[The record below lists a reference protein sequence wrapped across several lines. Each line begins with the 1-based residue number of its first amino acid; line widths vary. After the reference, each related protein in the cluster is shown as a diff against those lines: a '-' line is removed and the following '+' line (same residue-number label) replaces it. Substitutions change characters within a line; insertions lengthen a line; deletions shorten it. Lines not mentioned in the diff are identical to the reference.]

1 MYGMYV
7 WVCVCMYV
15 CVCVCMCV
23 CCMYVCMYVCM
34 LYVCTSWFRLKIK
47 KNLGRLLRS
56 RYWWLDRENFTGFKK
71 GHSGGVANLSIE
83 KKQRRAHLVGVW
95 TKQCF
100 LSSLRTPG
108 NHLETNFLFLN
119 NMLLYAHCRLLSK
132 NVWVPYAITH
142 SKSVRLLFL
151 TTFFFTIIDRTA
163 ATLIWLPTAI
173 WLANKSS
180 QDSGMM
186 IIQSGSCAKYWRS
199 FVVALNCNRSEQES
213 RLLLPMRMYDQTCN
227 CVMRSF
233 RGNINKNCTTSP
245 IPQP

>member
-1 MYGMYV
+1 
-7 WVCVCMYV
+7 
-15 CVCVCMCV
+15 
-23 CCMYVCMYVCM
+23 
-34 LYVCTSWFRLKIK
+34 
-47 KNLGRLLRS
+47 
-56 RYWWLDRENFTGFKK
+56 
-71 GHSGGVANLSIE
+71 
-83 KKQRRAHLVGVW
+83 
-95 TKQCF
+95 
-100 LSSLRTPG
+100 
-108 NHLETNFLFLN
+108 
-119 NMLLYAHCRLLSK
+119 MLLYTHCRLLSK

-213 RLLLPMRMYDQTCN
+213 RLLLPMRMYDRTCD
-227 CVMRSF
+227 CVMRSS
-233 RGNINKNCTTSP
+233 RGNMNKNYTTVISSFP
-245 IPQP
+245 NYSFPSSQLPFLFHRSKRRWSFWASRNRSLREKIHQGWR